1 MYLIDGATIFEP
13 EDFKRMQ
20 RSGIGHTMQFR
31 QGGPT
36 YDRFVPWSDNNFR
49 RDISAI
55 FTINFQ
61 ISVAGIFLLTN
72 LRISCSS
79 SVKRKIRVC
88 KMKKRVSNGIQ
99 ILNAL

>member
-36 YDRFVPWSDNNFR
+36 YDRFVPWSDNNFWW
-49 RDISAI
+49 DISAI

-88 KMKKRVSNGIQ
+88 KKKKRVSNGIQ

>member
-1 MYLIDGATIFEP
+1 MYLINGATIFEP
-13 EDFKRMQ
+13 KDFKRMQ

-36 YDRFVPWSDNNFR
+36 YDRFVPWSDNNFW

-79 SVKRKIRVC
+79 SVKRKKRVC
-88 KMKKRVSNGIQ
+88 KKKERIPNGIQ
-99 ILNAL
+99 MLNAL